1 MEIILKQDVNKLGY
15 KDEIV
20 KVRDGYANNYLIPQ
34 GYAMVAT
41 PSNKKI
47 LAENLKQRAFK
58 EAKIKQDAEAFAE
71 TLNKVEGLKIAAKAS
86 ESGKIFGSVNTIQ
99 IADAIKAQFDIDVD
113 RKKISIVGDAIKETS
128 GWNSDEQSYIAS
140 NSPVLIRGGYCK
152 IENSAG
158 IYAFN
163 DSGGTPSHVYGFR
176 VCLTF

>member
-113 RKKISIVGDAIKETS
+113 RKKISIVGDAIKEVVTHKVIVS
-128 GWNSDEQSYIAS
+128 VYKEIKSEITFE
-140 NSPVLIRGGYCK
+140 V
-152 IENSAG
+152 
-158 IYAFN
+158 YAE
-163 DSGGTPSHVYGFR
+163 
-176 VCLTF
+176 

>member
-71 TLNKVEGLKIAAKAS
+71 ILNKVEGLKIAAKAS

-113 RKKISIVGDAIKETS
+113 RKKISIVGDAIKEIGTH
-128 GWNSDEQSYIAS
+128 
-140 NSPVLIRGGYCK
+140 K
-152 IENSAG
+152 IIVSVYKEIKSE
-158 IYAFN
+158 ITFEVYAE
-163 DSGGTPSHVYGFR
+163 
-176 VCLTF
+176 

>member
-71 TLNKVEGLKIAAKAS
+71 TLNKIEGLRIAAKAS

-99 IADAIKAQFDIDVD
+99 IADAIKAQFDVEVD
-113 RKKISIVGDAIKETS
+113 RKKISIVGDAIKEVGTHKVIVS
-128 GWNSDEQSYIAS
+128 VYKEIKSEITFE
-140 NSPVLIRGGYCK
+140 V
-152 IENSAG
+152 
-158 IYAFN
+158 YAE
-163 DSGGTPSHVYGFR
+163 
-176 VCLTF
+176 

>member
-34 GYAMVAT
+34 GYAIVAT

-71 TLNKVEGLKIAAKAS
+71 TLNKIEGLKIAAKAS
-86 ESGKIFGSVNTIQ
+86 ETGKIFGSVNTIQ
-99 IADAIKAQFDIDVD
+99 IADAIKAQFDVEVD
-113 RKKISIVGDAIKETS
+113 RKKISIVGDAIKEIGTH
-128 GWNSDEQSYIAS
+128 
-140 NSPVLIRGGYCK
+140 K
-152 IENSAG
+152 IIVSVYKEIKSE
-158 IYAFN
+158 ITFEVYAE
-163 DSGGTPSHVYGFR
+163 
-176 VCLTF
+176 

>member
-113 RKKISIVGDAIKETS
+113 RKKISIVGDAIKEIGTHKIIVS
-128 GWNSDEQSYIAS
+128 VYKEIQSEITFE
-140 NSPVLIRGGYCK
+140 V
-152 IENSAG
+152 
-158 IYAFN
+158 YAE
-163 DSGGTPSHVYGFR
+163 
-176 VCLTF
+176 